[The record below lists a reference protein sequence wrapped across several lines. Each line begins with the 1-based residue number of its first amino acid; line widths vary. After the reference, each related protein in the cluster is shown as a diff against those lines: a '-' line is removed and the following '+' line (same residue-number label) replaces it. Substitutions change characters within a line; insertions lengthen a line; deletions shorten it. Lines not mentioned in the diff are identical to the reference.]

1 MNKKFNTGQKCKI
14 SGQYKV
20 KGENRE
26 ITMVE
31 GNTFPPSSSRGSA
44 TYTLVDS
51 TKHKKNKII
60 GVNYGYW

>member
-1 MNKKFNTGQKCKI
+1 MKKHYNNGQKCEI

-26 ITMVE
+26 ITMVA
-31 GNTFPPSSSRGSA
+31 GNTFPPSSSRGNA

-51 TKHKKNKII
+51 TKHKKK
-60 GVNYGYW
+60 